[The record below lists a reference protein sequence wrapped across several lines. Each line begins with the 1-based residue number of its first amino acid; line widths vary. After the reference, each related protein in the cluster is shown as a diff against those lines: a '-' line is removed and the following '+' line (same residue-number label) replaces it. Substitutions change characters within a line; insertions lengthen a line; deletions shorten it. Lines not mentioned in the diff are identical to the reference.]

1 MVNIVIL
8 AHGEFGARLLECA
21 ESIAGRQTEG
31 IKNIPIKAE
40 QPIESI
46 KKSIEQAVLEM
57 NTEDGLILLVDMPGG
72 TPMNIAIPIV
82 KDLNKCSVICG
93 VNVNMALTA
102 ITARNN
108 LPFEKLS
115 AKILEDGRKSICEV
129 KNLLTGSRQL

>member
-1 MVNIVIL
+1 MVNIIIL

-31 IKNIPIKAE
+31 IKNIPVKAE

-46 KKSIEQAVLEM
+46 KKSIEQAVLDM

-82 KDLNKCSVICG
+82 KDLNRCSVICG